1 VTSAGVNRGTTV
13 TVELP
18 LYACDMFSRKEN
30 SLLRSAKLEPEFA
43 EVGVFQGC
51 FHHEVGGAAAAPPSE
66 LSAAAVGE
74 ISASHSVLQTAA
86 AATADMHSLIDGG
99 KESDNAAG
107 AEAGSSF
114 SRQPSSGS
122 GAGSGL
128 GVPVVRQSSRGPGS
142 SGTPFV
148 RQSSRNCQGGS
159 RGGSRGSSRGDSKG
173 EDAVR
178 PAESVE
184 NSISS
189 SRSQGSAGSHSG
201 KRSVVGDLDNL
212 GCSLAALSMKHKQ
225 LKHAFDSSSSDE
237 NVAPTYDPRYKRHH
251 KKQQDR
257 GITLTGPSSSAKS
270 ISSVTSASGFTGH
283 STSLASDAAKPSYFS
298 QMVGSVTAAM
308 SGKSE
313 AVDPHSSHSASENS
327 VGSSGFS
334 VTSASA
340 ATSSAHAAAA
350 GGGVLGQDLSELN
363 IRRVLVVD
371 DVESNR
377 KMLVRL
383 LQRKGIKHCMQAEDG
398 QKAVDAYMSS
408 STSSRSDLDRG
419 RDGGSVGSG
428 SASTGK
434 TSDSF
439 QPFDCILMD
448 SEMPVMNGPNAAKM
462 LRSLGCT
469 VPIVGVSGN
478 VLPADVANFVAHGAN
493 AVLPKPMNFD
503 ALFGLLSD
511 LHVQK
516 QRHHKLK

>member
-30 SLLRSAKLEPEFA
+30 SLLRSAKLEPEFV

-51 FHHEVGGAAAAPPSE
+51 FHHEVGGVAAAPHTE
-66 LSAAAVGE
+66 LSSAVVVE
-74 ISASHSVLQTAA
+74 ISASHSVLQNAA
-86 AATADMHSLIDGG
+86 TATADMHSLIDGG
-99 KESDNAAG
+99 KESDDAAG
-107 AEAGSSF
+107 AEAGSPF
-114 SRQPSSGS
+114 RRQPSSGS

-128 GVPVVRQSSRGPGS
+128 GLPVVRQSSRGPGA

-148 RQSSRNCQGGS
+148 RQTSQNSQVDS
-159 RGGSRGSSRGDSKG
+159 RGGSRGSSRGGSKG

-184 NSISS
+184 NS
-189 SRSQGSAGSHSG
+189 SRSQSSAGSHSG
-201 KRSVVGDLDNL
+201 KRSVVGDLDDL

-225 LKHAFDSSSSDE
+225 LRHAFDSSSSDE

-251 KKQQDR
+251 KKHQDK

-283 STSLASDAAKPSYFS
+283 STSMASDFAKPSYFS
-298 QMVGSVTAAM
+298 QMVGSMTAAM

-313 AVDPHSSHSASENS
+313 AVDPHSSHSGSENS

-334 VTSASA
+334 VTSTSA
-340 ATSSAHAAAA
+340 ATSSTHAAA
-350 GGGVLGQDLSELN
+350 GGGQDLSELN

-383 LQRKGIKHCMQAEDG
+383 LQRKGIKHCTQAEDG
-398 QKAVDAYMSS
+398 QKAVDAYMTS
-408 STSSRSDLDRG
+408 STSSRSDLDTVR
-419 RDGGSVGSG
+419 GGSSAA
-428 SASTGK
+428 SASTGR
-434 TSDSF
+434 TTDSF

-448 SEMPVMNGPNAAKM
+448 SEMPVMSGPNAAKM

-511 LHVQK
+511 LHNQK
-516 QRHHKLK
+516 QRTQKLK